1 MALLKGLINQI
12 TIPTTAEIDQSHGKI
27 LSVKFDVTFKTLSVS
42 QKREVLA
49 EIKSAEGD
57 DADPWDAIIPRY
69 LVGWNLTNDEG
80 DVPFN
85 EDTLAAVLD
94 AQPYRVAVVDAFL
107 GLIGGNRWLESHR
120 RKN

>member
-1 MALLKGLINQI
+1 MALLKGLLNQI

-94 AQPYRVAVVDAFL
+94 AQPYRVALVDAFL

>member
-1 MALLKGLINQI
+1 MALLKGLLNQI
-12 TIPTTAEIDQSHGKI
+12 TIPTVAEIDQSHGKI

-80 DVPFN
+80 DVPFT

-94 AQPYRVAVVDAFL
+94 AQPYRVALVDAFL

>member
-27 LSVKFDVTFKTLSVS
+27 LAVKFDVTFRTISVTE
-42 QKREVLA
+42 KRDVLR
-49 EIKSAEGD
+49 EIKDVEGGD
-57 DADPWDAIIPRY
+57 NDPWDLILPRY
-69 LVGWNLTNDEG
+69 LVGWTLTNDDG
-80 DVPFN
+80 DVEFTTDN
-85 EDTLAAVLD
+85 LAAVLD
-94 AQPYRVAVVDAFL
+94 AQPYRVALVDAFL

>member
-1 MALLKGLINQI
+1 MALLKGLLNQI
-12 TIPTTAEIDQSHGKI
+12 TIPTIAEIDQSHGKI

-80 DVPFN
+80 DVPFT

-94 AQPYRVAVVDAFL
+94 AQPYRVALVDAFL

>member
-1 MALLKGLINQI
+1 MALLKGLLNQI
-12 TIPTTAEIDQSHGKI
+12 TIPTIAEIDQSHGKI

-80 DVPFN
+80 DVPFT

>member
-1 MALLKGLINQI
+1 MALLKGLLNQI
-12 TIPTTAEIDQSHGKI
+12 TIPTVAEIDQSHGKI
-27 LSVKFDVTFKTLSVS
+27 LTVKFDVTFKTLSVS

-57 DADPWDAIIPRY
+57 DADPWDVIIPRY
-69 LVGWNLTNDEG
+69 LVGWSLTNDDG

-94 AQPYRVAVVDAFL
+94 AQPYRVALVDAFL

>member
-1 MALLKGLINQI
+1 MALLKGLLNQI

-27 LSVKFDVTFKTLSVS
+27 LNVKFDVTFKTLSVS

-85 EDTLAAVLD
+85 DETLAAVLD
-94 AQPYRVAVVDAFL
+94 AQPYRVALVDAFL
-107 GLIGGNRWLESHR
+107 GLIGGNRWLENHR

>member
-1 MALLKGLINQI
+1 MALLKGLLNQI
-12 TIPTTAEIDQSHGKI
+12 TIPTIAEIDQSHGKI
-27 LSVKFDVTFKTLSVS
+27 LSVRFDVTFKTLSVS

-57 DADPWDAIIPRY
+57 DADPWDSIIPRY
-69 LVGWNLTNDEG
+69 LVGWNLTNDDG
-80 DVPFN
+80 DVPFT

-94 AQPYRVAVVDAFL
+94 AQPYRVALVDAFL

>member
-1 MALLKGLINQI
+1 MALLKGLLNQI
-12 TIPTTAEIDQSHGKI
+12 TIPTVAEIDQSHGKI

-49 EIKSAEGD
+49 EIKSSEGD

-80 DVPFN
+80 DVPFT

-94 AQPYRVAVVDAFL
+94 AQPYRVALVDAFL

>member
-1 MALLKGLINQI
+1 MALLKGLLNQI

-27 LSVKFDVTFKTLSVS
+27 LTVKFDVTFKTLSVS

-80 DVPFN
+80 DVPFT

-94 AQPYRVAVVDAFL
+94 AQPYRVALVDAFL

>member
-1 MALLKGLINQI
+1 MALLKGLLNQI
-12 TIPTTAEIDQSHGKI
+12 TIPTVAEIDQSHGKI
-27 LSVKFDVTFKTLSVS
+27 LTVKFDVTFKTLSVS

-85 EDTLAAVLD
+85 EETLAAVLD
-94 AQPYRVAVVDAFL
+94 AQPYRVALVDAFL

>member
-1 MALLKGLINQI
+1 MALLKGLLNQI

-69 LVGWNLTNDEG
+69 LVGWNLTNDDG
-80 DVPFN
+80 DVPFS
-85 EDTLAAVLD
+85 EDTLGAVLD
-94 AQPYRVAVVDAFL
+94 AQPYRVALVDAFL

>member
-1 MALLKGLINQI
+1 MALLKGLLNQI
-12 TIPTTAEIDQSHGKI
+12 TIPTIAEIDQSHGKI

-57 DADPWDAIIPRY
+57 DADPWDSIIPRY
-69 LVGWNLTNDEG
+69 LVGWNLTNDDG
-80 DVPFN
+80 DVPFT

-94 AQPYRVAVVDAFL
+94 AQPYRVALVDAFL

>member
-1 MALLKGLINQI
+1 MALLKGLLNQI
-12 TIPTTAEIDQSHGKI
+12 TISTTAEIDQSHGKI

-69 LVGWNLTNDEG
+69 LVGWNLTNEDG
-80 DVPFN
+80 DVPFT

-94 AQPYRVAVVDAFL
+94 AQPYRVALVDAFL

>member
-1 MALLKGLINQI
+1 MALLKGLLNQI
-12 TIPTTAEIDQSHGKI
+12 TIPTIAEIDQSHGKI

-57 DADPWDAIIPRY
+57 DADPWDSIIPRY
-69 LVGWNLTNDEG
+69 LVGWNLTNDDG
-80 DVPFN
+80 DVPFTG
-85 EDTLAAVLD
+85 DTLAAVLD
-94 AQPYRVAVVDAFL
+94 AQPYRVALVDAFL

>member
-1 MALLKGLINQI
+1 MALLKGLLNQI

-27 LSVKFDVTFKTLSVS
+27 LTVKFDVTFKTLSVS

-94 AQPYRVAVVDAFL
+94 AQPYRVALVDAFL
-107 GLIGGNRWLESHR
+107 GLIGGNRWLENHR

>member
-1 MALLKGLINQI
+1 MALLKGLLNQI
-12 TIPTTAEIDQSHGKI
+12 TITTTAEIDQSHGKI

-69 LVGWNLTNDEG
+69 LVGWNLTNDDG
-80 DVPFN
+80 DVPFT

-94 AQPYRVAVVDAFL
+94 AQPYRVALVDAFL

>member
-1 MALLKGLINQI
+1 MALLKGLLNQI
-12 TIPTTAEIDQSHGKI
+12 TITTTAEIDQSHGKI

-80 DVPFN
+80 DVPFT

-94 AQPYRVAVVDAFL
+94 AQPYRVALVDAFL

>member
-1 MALLKGLINQI
+1 M
-12 TIPTTAEIDQSHGKI
+12 
-27 LSVKFDVTFKTLSVS
+27 KFDVTFKTLSVS

-69 LVGWNLTNDEG
+69 LVGWNLTNDDG

-94 AQPYRVAVVDAFL
+94 AQPYRVALVDAFL

>member
-12 TIPTTAEIDQSHGKI
+12 TIPTVAEIDQSHGKI

-42 QKREVLA
+42 QKRDVLA
-49 EIKSAEGD
+49 EIKSGESD
-57 DADPWDAIIPRY
+57 DSDPWDSIIPRY
-69 LVGWNLTNDEG
+69 LVGWTLSNDEG
-80 DVPFN
+80 DIPFDQ
-85 EDTLAAVLD
+85 DTLAAVLD
-94 AQPYRVAVVDAFL
+94 AQPYRVALVDAFL

>member
-1 MALLKGLINQI
+1 MALLKGLLNQI

-57 DADPWDAIIPRY
+57 VADPWDAIIPRY
-69 LVGWNLTNDEG
+69 LVGWNLTNDDG
-80 DVPFN
+80 DVPFT

-94 AQPYRVAVVDAFL
+94 AQPYRVALVDAFL

>member
-1 MALLKGLINQI
+1 MALLKGLLNQI

-57 DADPWDAIIPRY
+57 DADPWDSIIPRY
-69 LVGWNLTNDEG
+69 LVGWNLTNDDG
-80 DVPFN
+80 DVPFT

-94 AQPYRVAVVDAFL
+94 AQPYRVALVDAFL

>member
-1 MALLKGLINQI
+1 MALLKGLLNQI
-12 TIPTTAEIDQSHGKI
+12 TISTTAEIDQSHGKI

-94 AQPYRVAVVDAFL
+94 AQPYRVALVDAFL